1 MLRRLLSLTMLII
14 LMGSYAQIQ
23 GKELLMPP
31 RINGGSAFVKML
43 EDAVALTITGKV
55 TDSNGETLPGAAIQV
70 KGTSTGI
77 ITNGDGA
84 FTIDVPDVNAVLVI
98 SFTGFVTQEVAVNA
112 RSVIN
117 VSLAADSKA
126 LEELV
131 VVGYG
136 ERRKSDVT
144 GSIVSIS
151 SADITQRPVSN
162 ALQGMQGK
170 AAGVDISSTD
180 RPGSVGSITI
190 RGVRS
195 LTASN
200 SPLYVVDGIPLIT
213 GGIDNINPYDIE
225 SIDVLKDASATAIY
239 GSRGANG
246 VVIITT
252 KHGKNG
258 KFTISLNSS
267 MTSETLQNRA
277 QIMNAGQYIE
287 YRRWAKY
294 YENPLVYPRGDNP
307 SQKNDL
313 DIFLGTSDPSAWN
326 NILKGWAS
334 GTFDGSKVQT
344 TDWVGLVTQKSI
356 TGQHTLSVSGG
367 TDKVKAYGSFG
378 FLDNSGTVIG
388 QGYKRYSGKM
398 SVDITPT
405 KWFSMGGTLNM
416 GYSTQEFGQSAAG
429 RNSLVNTSGLYETAR
444 TIFSYA
450 VPYDASGTRVEFPG
464 GDIAIKTVV
473 DEAKYSQDQRIILR
487 AFGSFYS
494 EFNFGG
500 FAKIL
505 DGLKFRTNFGPDIS
519 TYRDGMY
526 IDANSVIR
534 AGSSFASLTKEQSM
548 SYTLDNMLTYN
559 KTIKKHQIGFTAL
572 QTQTRYN
579 FEQSNTSGDNV
590 PFSSQKWNALSSSN
604 MPLSSWGSNLIQRQ
618 LRSYMGRI
626 NYDFD
631 NKYLLTVSGRYDG
644 ASQLSEG
651 KKWAFFP
658 SAALGWRLNNE
669 HFLENQKWIDILKL
683 RVGVG
688 VTGNSAIDPY
698 STKGGLTGIFYPF
711 GTTLTPGVLNSA
723 TLANQDLGWE
733 KTTQFNYGL
742 DFSLFRKRI
751 AGSVDY
757 YTSSTTDLLL
767 LKTIPSVTGFVN
779 TYANVGETAS
789 KGVDLTLNT
798 LNFSK
803 GGFEWSTT
811 FNGSWQDNHIVTLAN
826 GKIDDINNNWFIGQ
840 SQGVIYG
847 YQNKGIWQASDLDE
861 MAKFNANGQKF
872 SAGLTRPIDQNG
884 DYKIDANNDRVI
896 IGNTIPKYLIGLT
909 NEFSYK
915 GLSLSIF
922 LYGRIKYL
930 FNTGGEGL
938 TGRPNQRVVN
948 YYTEV
953 NTVSDYQKPIYTA
966 GTGDPYSLA
975 LGYKDGSF
983 LKIRNISL
991 AYNLPDKIS
1000 KKVGIS
1006 HSRIY
1011 FQAIN
1016 PGMIF
1021 NKISWIDMDLRS
1033 SAWNK
1038 GYTMGINLDF

>member
-1 MLRRLLSLTMLII
+1 MTHKSIWGCVVSVL
-14 LMGSYAQIQ
+14 LMGAMTAHGYA
-23 GKELLMPP
+23 PP
-31 RINGGSAFVKML
+31 TTKTKPNAPVVIDK
-43 EDAVALTITGKV
+43 TITGKV
-55 TDSNGETLPGAAIQV
+55 SSSEDGQGLPGVSVVV
-70 KGTSTGI
+70 KGTTTG
-77 ITNGDGA
+77 TNTDASGNYKINVAND
-84 FTIDVPDVNAVLVI
+84 NAVLVF
-98 SFTGFVTQEVAVNA
+98 SAVGFVTQQITVGSLSAINLSLVADLK
-112 RSVIN
+112 S
-117 VSLAADSKA
+117 
-126 LEELV
+126 LEEVV

-151 SADITQRPVSN
+151 AADITQRPVSN
-162 ALQGMQGK
+162 ALQGMQGR

-200 SPLYVVDGIPLIT
+200 SPLYVVDGIPLIS
-213 GGIDNINPYDIE
+213 GGIDNLNPYDIE

-246 VVIITT
+246 VVIIST
-252 KHGKNG
+252 KKGKNG
-258 KFTISLNSS
+258 KFTLSLNSAL
-267 MTSETLQNRA
+267 TSETLQNRS

-294 YENPLVYPRGDNP
+294 YENPLVYPRGDAP
-307 SQKNDL
+307 TQKNDL

-326 NILKGWAS
+326 NILKGWAGS
-334 GTFDGSKVQT
+334 TWDGSKVET
-344 TDWVGLVTQKSI
+344 TDWVDMVTQTSL
-356 TGQHTLSVSGG
+356 TGQHTLSASGG
-367 TDKVKAYGSFG
+367 TDKMKAYGSFG
-378 FLDNSGTVIG
+378 FLDNVGTVVG
-388 QGYKRYSGKM
+388 QGYKRYSGKL
-398 SVDITPT
+398 SVDIAPT
-405 KWFSMGGTLNM
+405 TWFSMGGTLNTA
-416 GYSTQEFGQSAAG
+416 YSVQEFGQSAAG

-450 VPYDASGTRVEFPG
+450 VPYDAAGNRVEFPG
-464 GDIAIKTVV
+464 GDIAIKTIV
-473 DEAKYSQDQRIILR
+473 DEAQYSQDQRVTLR

-500 FAKIL
+500 FTKAL
-505 DGLKFRTNFGPDIS
+505 EGLKFRTNFGPDIS

-526 IDANSVIR
+526 IDAQSVIR
-534 AGSSFASLTKEQSM
+534 AGSSYAALIKEQSM

-559 KTIKKHQIGFTAL
+559 KTLKKHQIGLMAL
-572 QTQTRYN
+572 HTQTQYN
-579 FEQSNTSGDNV
+579 FEQSSSAGDNV
-590 PFSSQKWNALSSSN
+590 PFASQKWNALSSSN

-618 LRSYMGRI
+618 LRSYLGRV

-651 KKWAFFP
+651 NKWAFFP
-658 SAALGWRLNNE
+658 SMALGWRLNNE
-669 HFLENQKWIDILKL
+669 SFLSNQTWIDLLKL
-683 RVGVG
+683 RAGVG

-698 STKGGLTGIFYPF
+698 STKGGLNSIFYSN
-711 GTTLTPGVLNSA
+711 GAALIAGVTNST

-733 KTTQFNYGL
+733 KTTQYNYGI
-742 DFSLFRKRI
+742 DFSLFRKKI
-751 AGSVDY
+751 SGSLDY
-757 YTSSTTDLLL
+757 YTSNTTDLLL
-767 LKTIPSVTGFVN
+767 LKTIPSVTGFIN
-779 TYANVGETAS
+779 TYANVGATAS
-789 KGVDLTLNT
+789 KGIDLTLNT

-803 GGFEWSTT
+803 GGFEWSST
-811 FNGSWQDNHIVTLAN
+811 FNGSWQDNQIVTLAN
-826 GKIDDINNNWFIGQ
+826 GKIDDINNNWFIGK
-840 SQGVIYG
+840 SIGVIYS
-847 YQNKGIWQASDLDE
+847 YQNTGIWQAGDSDE

-896 IGNTIPKYLIGLT
+896 IGSTIPKFLVGLT
-909 NEFSYK
+909 NDFEYK
-915 GLSLSIF
+915 GISLSIF
-922 LYGRIKYL
+922 LYGRLKYL

-948 YYTEV
+948 YYTEI
-953 NTVSDYQKPIYTA
+953 NTTSDYQKPIYTA

-975 LGYKDGSF
+975 LGYRDGSF

-991 AYNLPDKIS
+991 GYNLPDKIS
-1000 KKVGIS
+1000 KSLGLS

-1011 FQAIN
+1011 FQAQN
-1016 PGMIF
+1016 PGMVF
-1021 NKISWIDMDLRS
+1021 NKIDWIDMDLRS

>member
-1 MLRRLLSLTMLII
+1 MKKKSTLGWLLSVLLLGTMT
-14 LMGSYAQIQ
+14 AQAHP
-23 GKELLMPP
+23 LPP
-31 RINGGSAFVKML
+31 STKAN
-43 EDAVALTITGKV
+43 TIAPMVIDKTVTGKV
-55 TDSNGETLPGAAIQV
+55 SDAADGQGIPGVNVVV
-70 KGTSTGI
+70 KGT
-77 ITNGDGA
+77 TNGTTTDGDGNY
-84 FTIDVPDVNAVLVI
+84 TINVPNENAVLVFSSVGFTPQEITVGNQSAINI
-98 SFTGFVTQEVAVNA
+98 SLVVDQQTLDAV
-112 RSVIN
+112 
-117 VSLAADSKA
+117 
-126 LEELV
+126 V

-144 GSIVSIS
+144 GSIVSV
-151 SADITQRPVSN
+151 SAADMTQRPVSN

-170 AAGVDISSTD
+170 AAGVDISSNE
-180 RPGSVGSITI
+180 RPGTVSSITI

-200 SPLYVVDGIPLIT
+200 SPLYVVDGIPLIS

-225 SIDVLKDASATAIY
+225 SVDVLKDASATAIY

-246 VVIITT
+246 VVILTT
-252 KHGKNG
+252 KRGKSG
-258 KFTISLNSS
+258 KYTLSLNSS
-267 MTSETLQNRA
+267 MTSETLQNRS
-277 QIMNAGQYIE
+277 QLMDAGQYIE

-294 YENPLVYPRGDNP
+294 YENSAVYPRGDAP
-307 SQKNDL
+307 TQKNDS
-313 DIFLGTSDPSAWN
+313 DIFLGTSDPAAWT
-326 NILKGWAS
+326 NILKGWAG
-334 GTFDGSKVQT
+334 GTWDGSKVGT

-367 TDKVKAYGSFG
+367 TDKLKAYGSFG
-378 FLDNSGTVIG
+378 FLDNNGTVIG
-388 QGYKRYSGKM
+388 QGFKRYSGKL

-405 KWFSMGGTLNM
+405 KWFSMGGTLNTT
-416 GYSTQEFGQSAAG
+416 YSVQEYGQSAVG
-429 RNSLVNTSGLYETAR
+429 RNSLAGAAGLYETAR
-444 TIFSYA
+444 NIFSWA
-450 VPYDASGTRVEFPG
+450 VPYDATGARVEYPG

-473 DEAKYSQDQRIILR
+473 DEAKYSQDQRLTLR
-487 AFGSFYS
+487 AFGSFYG

-519 TYRDGMY
+519 TYRDGVY
-526 IDANSVIR
+526 IDATSVVR
-534 AGSSFASLTKEQSM
+534 TGSSFASLAKEQAM

-559 KTIKKHQIGFTAL
+559 KAFNKHQIGFTAL
-572 QTQTRYN
+572 QTQTQYN
-579 FEQSNTSGDNV
+579 FESSSASGDNV

-604 MPLSSWGSNLIQRQ
+604 MPLSAWGSNLIQKQ
-618 LRSYMGRI
+618 LRSYLGRI
-626 NYDFD
+626 NYDYD

-651 KKWAFFP
+651 NKWAFFP

-669 HFLENQKWIDILKL
+669 KFLENQKWIDILKL

-698 STKGGLTGIFYPF
+698 STKGGLTGIFYPY
-711 GTTLTPGVLNSA
+711 GTTLTPGVLNS
-723 TLANQDLGWE
+723 TVLANQDLTWE
-733 KTTQFNYGL
+733 KTTQFNYGV
-742 DFSLFRKRI
+742 DFSIFRKRI
-751 AGSVDY
+751 AGSLDY

-767 LKTIPSVTGFVN
+767 LKTIPSVTGFVS

-798 LNFSK
+798 LNVNK

-826 GKIDDINNNWFIGQ
+826 GKIDDINNNWFINQ

-847 YQNKGIWQASDLDE
+847 YKQNGIWKASDVDE

-872 SAGLTRPIDQNG
+872 SAGLTRPVDQNG

-896 IGNTIPKYLIGLT
+896 IGSTIPKFLIGLT

-915 GLSLSIF
+915 GISLSIF
-922 LYGRIKYL
+922 LYGRLKYL
-930 FNTGGEGL
+930 YNTGGEGL
-938 TGRPNQRVVN
+938 TGRNNQRVVN

-991 AYNLPDKIS
+991 GYNLPDKIS
-1000 KKVGIS
+1000 KKVGLS
-1006 HSRIY
+1006 HSRVY
-1011 FQAIN
+1011 FQALN

-1021 NKISWIDMDLRS
+1021 NNINWIDMDLQS

-1038 GYTMGINLDF
+1038 GYTVGVNLDF